1 MFSTNSGVETHEMR
15 GTRLGRLALH
25 KGEGEGEG
33 EGPVPARRLEHFEV
47 VFFGSKTPHLIPL
60 PSCKGRGDKTPACG
74 YLWRPLPREVA

>member
-1 MFSTNSGVETHEMR
+1 MFSTRSDVETHELR

-33 EGPVPARRLEHFEV
+33 PVSARHLNYREL
-47 VFFGSKTPHLIPL
+47 VFFGSETPHLTPL
-60 PSCKGRGDKTPACG
+60 PFCKGRGDKTPAYG